1 MIFRTVLLLIYFA
14 CSLNGK
20 YFIIE
25 TEDKLEHEQG
35 SGNHIADDYQDDTTN
50 KNGLVE
56 APDLNGKVGSVMLTR
71 EEHCSD
77 HCDCE
82 MRRRAR
88 LPILCFDPCLM
99 HYKIFCKL

>member
-25 TEDKLEHEQG
+25 TEDKLEHDHG
-35 SGNHIADDYQDDTTN
+35 SGNPIADDYQDDTTN

-56 APDLNGKVGSVMLTR
+56 DPCPNCNGSRMLTR

-82 MRRRAR
+82 MR
-88 LPILCFDPCLM
+88 
-99 HYKIFCKL
+99 